1 MGLGQVYQVIPDN
14 EIERCMESA
23 EQETELHIRES
34 KITFDSEEEI
44 RTFLNS
50 QYDIR
55 LLRCL
60 QEKNYGQYLQPDNK
74 ADPLTTKIELRK
86 AEFFK
91 KLKKQFLQS

>member
-1 MGLGQVYQVIPDN
+1 MIPDE
-14 EIERCMESA
+14 EIERCMEVA
-23 EQETELHIRES
+23 EESTDRHIEES
-34 KITFDSEEEI
+34 KLKFESPQEI
-44 RTFLNS
+44 RAFLNS

-86 AEFFK
+86 AEYFS
-91 KLKKQFLQS
+91 KLKERFL

>member
-1 MGLGQVYQVIPDN
+1 MIPDD
-14 EIERCMESA
+14 EIERCMEVA
-23 EQETELHIRES
+23 EESTDRLIEES
-34 KITFDSEEEI
+34 KLRFESPEEV

-91 KLKKQFLQS
+91 KLKEEFL

>member
-1 MGLGQVYQVIPDN
+1 MGLESVYHVIPDR
-14 EIERCMESA
+14 EIERCMETA
-23 EQETELHIRES
+23 EQSTELYIEES
-34 KITFDSEEEI
+34 KIRFDSEDEI

-60 QEKNYGQYLQPDNK
+60 QEKDYGQYLQPDNK

-91 KLKKQFLQS
+91 KLKERFL